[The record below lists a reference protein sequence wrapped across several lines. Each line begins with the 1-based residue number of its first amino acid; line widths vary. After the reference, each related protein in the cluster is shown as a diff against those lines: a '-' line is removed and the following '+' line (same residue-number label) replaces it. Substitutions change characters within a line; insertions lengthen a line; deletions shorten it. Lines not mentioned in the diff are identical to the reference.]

1 MAGLRF
7 IGLAYKLRRGW
18 ARIPPKQRRQLARN
32 AQKLAAKHG
41 PTIAKGV
48 RKAVRQARKAR

>member
-1 MAGLRF
+1 MAAIRL

-18 ARIPPKQRRQLARN
+18 ARIPPKQRRQLAKN

-41 PTIAKGV
+41 PTLAKGV
-48 RKAVRQARKAR
+48 GKAVKQARKAR